1 MTSHNLFTSR
11 RLRLTPL
18 VVVAAAAVALS
29 GCNSGSG
36 PNSTGTSPSVSATE
50 SVTPSA
56 TPTPTAAYKPAD
68 ATGPAQNVPVP
79 VLPEVAKTE
88 TKEGA
93 VAFGSYFFSVLSY
106 AYETGD
112 LTLFQSVVP
121 QSCASCHKS
130 SEAIRAWHSEGRW
143 LAGGKLTTPTVETT
157 FSKDIDA
164 KYKVAVQVHQ
174 EPLSYFRADG
184 TLART
189 EPQAADTGN
198 LLVISFENNSW
209 TLHEVGSIAG

>member
-88 TKEGA
+88 TKEGLE
-93 VAFGSYFFSVLSY
+93 AFVGYWYSTLSY
-106 AYETGD
+106 AYETG
-112 LTLFQSVVP
+112 SVEALEKISGP
-121 QSCASCHKS
+121 DCANCQAAEKV
-130 SEAIRAWHSEGRW
+130 IRNWYTEGRW
-143 LAGGKLTTPTVETT
+143 LAGGKIVTPTIETRFVKT
-157 FSKDIDA
+157 GDGLYQAI
-164 KYKVAVQVHQ
+164 VQVQ
-174 EPLSYFRADG
+174 QSELRAYKADG
-184 TLART
+184 TMSDTVVAPTDVGQIFLA
-189 EPQAADTGN
+189 AYSASGWH
-198 LLVISFENNSW
+198 LVDAQRLN
-209 TLHEVGSIAG
+209 G